1 MIILHPRLEK
11 PTRTGRVTHSRA
23 NPRLPA
29 AHQGA
34 AGASRKLKILTE
46 NQTFQIHSPVA
57 LVAQGVRESGE
68 GAAILSVLVR
78 IPRGPLGTQGS
89 VWESFILGQIFLLLK
104 ISARPRGT
112 MMGN

>member
-57 LVAQGVRESGE
+57 LVAQGVRAGPGTCATMVYDPLAESP
-68 GAAILSVLVR
+68 R
-78 IPRGPLGTQGS
+78 IGWHVIGKFHSRS
-89 VWESFILGQIFLLLK
+89 NFLDF
-104 ISARPRGT
+104 
-112 MMGN
+112 